1 MTIIQELY
9 QNPELVSRCIREA
22 KERKH
27 LTTAQLADL
36 TGIPES
42 TLSKQLS
49 NPRADPK
56 LSTFIALCKALD
68 ISVDTLFDLRQP
80 EESAAVLRDRLHA
93 EELKNAQL
101 SAENLRLKELAQ
113 LHASQLS
120 ARTPII
126 YILLIACLVQSCAL
140 VAYLFIDAQIVN
152 AGLIRFGNLSPVAWL
167 LIALIVAAI
176 GSCVWATMR
185 FSRKSRRKER

>member
-1 MTIIQELY
+1 MSILQELY
-9 QNPELVSRCIREA
+9 QRPELVSRCIREA

-49 NPRADPK
+49 NPRSDPK

-68 ISVDTLFDLRQP
+68 ISVDALFDLRPP
-80 EESAAVLRDRLHA
+80 EESAAALRDRLHTV
-93 EELKNAQL
+93 EMENAQL
-101 SAENLRLKELAQ
+101 SSENLRLKEITQ
-113 LHASQLS
+113 LRASQLS
-120 ARTPII
+120 TRAPII
-126 YILLIACLVQSCAL
+126 YILLSACLIQSCAL
-140 VAYLFIDAQIVN
+140 IAYLFLDAQITD
-152 AGLIRFGNLSPVAWL
+152 AGLIRSGNLSPVGWA
-167 LIALIVAAI
+167 LIALIVAAV

-185 FSRKSRRKER
+185 FSRRTRKER